1 MNSTTRGFH
10 WTHFADKKVS
20 DSSRMSVSLGAV
32 AARVTEHSWLQALE
46 CPLPLLQ
53 TTAPGALLRS

>member
-20 DSSRMSVSLGAV
+20 DSSSMSVSLGAV
-32 AARVTEHSWLQALE
+32 AAGVTAHSWLQALGVATASTPDNSTR
-46 CPLPLLQ
+46 CPPV
-53 TTAPGALLRS
+53 